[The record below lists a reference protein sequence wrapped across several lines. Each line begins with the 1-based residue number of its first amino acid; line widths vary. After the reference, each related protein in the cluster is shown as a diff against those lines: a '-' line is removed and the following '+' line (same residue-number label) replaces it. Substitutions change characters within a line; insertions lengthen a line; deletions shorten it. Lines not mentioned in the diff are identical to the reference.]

1 MRCKVMMMMRRGM
14 ELTEEEAP
22 AHCSH
27 ILTHEA
33 ATMAASHCHTH
44 LGFITTH
51 PAAKKNKRKKK
62 KTTPVY
68 RYWHEYEPVG
78 LPLLTIFRD
87 AMYSVMSAG
96 CIH

>member
-1 MRCKVMMMMRRGM
+1 M

-27 ILTHEA
+27 VLTHEA

-51 PAAKKNKRKKK
+51 PAAKKKEKTRGGKK
-62 KTTPVY
+62 
-68 RYWHEYEPVG
+68 
-78 LPLLTIFRD
+78 
-87 AMYSVMSAG
+87 
-96 CIH
+96 